1 MTLNN
6 LPSFCGNVIAGQNA
20 TAALWLVVRP
30 VKLLKSIVRFGVGQH
45 LFNSIDPTEFG
56 NSSFTILSYTQFLLI

>member
-6 LPSFCGNVIAGQNA
+6 LPSFCGSVIAGQNA
-20 TAALWLVVRP
+20 TALCLVVRP

-45 LFNSIDPTEFG
+45 LFKQKES
-56 NSSFTILSYTQFLLI
+56 TIKMRSAVKFWFL

>member
-6 LPSFCGNVIAGQNA
+6 LPSFCGNVIAGQDA

-45 LFNSIDPTEFG
+45 LFKQKES
-56 NSSFTILSYTQFLLI
+56 TIKMRSAVKFWFL